1 MGNNKD
7 YRYKSDTFELRRASD
22 NPLIES
28 LQGKTDYAKSNRV
41 VGFNVDIGIRNQNIF
56 STFSISTNPA
66 KMTKEA
72 ADALDQQINQ
82 ATGRKTV
89 TQNTSLWNFY
99 RSRSYECSVTCLGNA
114 QIQPLMYFNL
124 RHVPMFNGTYMI
136 TKVEHQISPGSFK
149 TTFGGS
155 RQSMFSIPPIDSYV
169 QGAIREILE
178 DVVETRKQEENAASQ
193 NSNQGIITT
202 TTTANT
208 IIDGSSKPIT
218 QEISNTSS
226 DNPNC
231 GNSIDQQFNTY
242 NFVQAS
248 QKEEITPAI
257 LAQKLSQ
264 ISNENVRWLVYYT
277 ITQANSISSTS
288 SFKAFNYNIGKIR
301 LDRKWGGN
309 LSNYLKKE
317 YYCQQSNSNTIPMAS
332 FDSYDLS
339 IQMMAS
345 YYNNSGTNL
354 VIPSG
359 ADLISPTIPTNVQ
372 AFIDETFLIYTK
384 LWLSMTD
391 DDINSFKTSQPD
403 TWQNYQASI
412 KTSVLGAKSSGVL

>member
-1 MGNNKD
+1 MFKSMNKSASTFTFINGIILEHNMYTMMMPQWINFYNADEIADQSIPKVESTLEFGNTLFGTFMAVDTRKSSPKFLCIYNDTKSTYLNMDGNKD

-56 STFSISTNPA
+56 STFSVSTNPA

-72 ADALDQQINQ
+72 AAALDQQINQ
-82 ATGRKTV
+82 ATGKKTV

-136 TKVEHQISPGSFK
+136 TKVEHQIAPGTFK

-178 DVVETRKQEENAASQ
+178 DVVETRKQEEKAASQ

-202 TTTANT
+202 TTTATNH
-208 IIDGSSKPIT
+208 
-218 QEISNTSS
+218 
-226 DNPNC
+226 
-231 GNSIDQQFNTY
+231 NTY
-242 NFVQAS
+242 
-248 QKEEITPAI
+248 K
-257 LAQKLSQ
+257 
-264 ISNENVRWLVYYT
+264 
-277 ITQANSISSTS
+277 
-288 SFKAFNYNIGKIR
+288 
-301 LDRKWGGN
+301 
-309 LSNYLKKE
+309 YL
-317 YYCQQSNSNTIPMAS
+317 QGVL
-332 FDSYDLS
+332 F
-339 IQMMAS
+339 
-345 YYNNSGTNL
+345 YNNN
-354 VIPSG
+354 
-359 ADLISPTIPTNVQ
+359 NNQ
-372 AFIDETFLIYTK
+372 
-384 LWLSMTD
+384 
-391 DDINSFKTSQPD
+391 Q
-403 TWQNYQASI
+403 
-412 KTSVLGAKSSGVL
+412 